1 MSSYARRRTVC
12 APAVVRTGS
21 GLALIILGLAVAT
34 CEHHAAALVV
44 DGQVVGAVEEER
56 LNGVKH
62 YGWHPPGRPG
72 ANLVNTPGLTLNDVL
87 CRASVRWLLEPR
99 GLTLADV
106 DVVAINGL
114 PHAYLGARECVRV
127 ERYVY
132 VPHHLAHAAL
142 AARTSPWTRCNVLT
156 VDGRGEYET
165 AAWFTYRDG
174 ELRRRAE
181 LPAGE
186 GRSIGGA
193 YETVTRVLGFG
204 AHGQGQTMALAGFA
218 SPGAGA
224 LDGAYRVDGF
234 DRYTLDEA
242 ALQRLASERMG
253 GEGPMS
259 ADGWALAAAV
269 QAATEHAV
277 VALARAGQAEDPD
290 EHWAIAGG
298 VALNCCANSKLRDA
312 LGVDLWVPSAAH
324 DAGTAL
330 GAALEAAHLVG
341 EPPCGPLRAAGLG
354 PDVADDDVDAALAA
368 AGLSP
373 VRAGDPRAELVSRL
387 MDGRVVGWV
396 SGRLEFGPRALGHR
410 SIIAHPGLPGIQD
423 RVNAVKDRQR
433 WRPFGPSVLAEHAAD
448 WFRDPN
454 FGPFMTHTAQ
464 VLPERQA
471 AVAAVVHVDGTTRPQ
486 AVEPGDHGP
495 WRGLLEAFYA
505 ASGVPMLLNTSF
517 NGRDEPIVRG
527 AAEAIASARR
537 IGLDALWLDG
547 RLVDLEGA
555 RG

>member
-1 MSSYARRRTVC
+1 VRRC
-12 APAVVRTGS
+12 AG
-21 GLALIILGLAVAT
+21 
-34 CEHHAAALVV
+34 CF
-44 DGQVVGAVEEER
+44 
-56 LNGVKH
+56 
-62 YGWHPPGRPG
+62 
-72 ANLVNTPGLTLNDVL
+72 
-87 CRASVRWLLEPR
+87 EPR

-486 AVEPGDHGP
+486 AVEPGDHAP
-495 WRGLLEAFYA
+495 VARPARGVLRGERRPDA
-505 ASGVPMLLNTSF
+505 AQHLVQWP
-517 NGRDEPIVRG
+517 RR
-527 AAEAIASARR
+527 AHRARR
-537 IGLDALWLDG
+537 RRGHRQRAPDRPGRAVVGRTAGGFRGRARLDCPLAVVRAPVADSPP
-547 RLVDLEGA
+547 RRPDL
-555 RG
+555 RPSDHPRPPR